1 MSNIRKHITQIQ
13 EEKEI
18 KQVSRVI
25 VESRIKE
32 LIGGPDFFER
42 YNKLSE
48 DKKVVVSYQLFCE
61 LNELN
66 SYGLIE
72 EQDLWSAF
80 KGLFGGFGG
89 IFSSGIETLA
99 EPVVRKVLAFI
110 GFDENWYWTSVIVSY
125 LTSRPS
131 ELINSFRSCEAFS
144 KLLSEAIIEAF
155 VMELQQSSNVT
166 NNMVVDF
173 IRNSVGN
180 SAKQFTD
187 PLSKELSKT
196 VCNFFSSLVKNIGGL
211 QTKLAS

>member
-13 EEKEI
+13 EEREI

-42 YNKLSE
+42 YDKLSE
-48 DKKVVVSYQLFCE
+48 DKKIMLSYQLFCE
-61 LNELN
+61 INELN

-80 KGLFGGFGG
+80 KGLFGGL
-89 IFSSGIETLA
+89 FSNTGIETLA
-99 EPVVRKVLAFI
+99 EPVIRKVLAGF
-110 GFDENWYWTSVIVSY
+110 GFDENWYWTNFIVSY
-125 LTSRPS
+125 LTTRPS
-131 ELINSFRSCEAFS
+131 ELINSFRSCDAFS
-144 KLLSEAIIEAF
+144 KLLAEAIIEAF
-155 VMELQQSSNVT
+155 VMELQQNSKIT
-166 NNMVVDF
+166 NNLIVDF

-180 SAKQFTD
+180 SAKEFTD
-187 PLSKELSKT
+187 PLSKEIGKT

-211 QTKLAS
+211 YTKLAS

>member
-89 IFSSGIETLA
+89 IFSSGLETLA
-99 EPVVRKVLAFI
+99 EPVVRKALSYI
-110 GFDENWYWTSVIVSY
+110 GFDENW
-125 LTSRPS
+125 
-131 ELINSFRSCEAFS
+131 FFAFKEKAQS
-144 KLLSEAIIEAF
+144 LHRMDTLLSTCRQIA
-155 VMELQQSSNVT
+155 SNQAEV
-166 NNMVVDF
+166 
-173 IRNSVGN
+173 S
-180 SAKQFTD
+180 
-187 PLSKELSKT
+187 
-196 VCNFFSSLVKNIGGL
+196 CSSLAPEA
-211 QTKLAS
+211 T